1 MPALPPPLPRTT
13 DVAKT
18 VAAWTALV
26 VALSGAIELRVKVGT
41 ISDRVDRIE
50 KRLERVDL
58 VQYASAS
65 D

>member
-1 MPALPPPLPRTT
+1 MPALPPPLPRT

-50 KRLERVDL
+50 KRLERIDL
-58 VQYASAS
+58 VQYASTS